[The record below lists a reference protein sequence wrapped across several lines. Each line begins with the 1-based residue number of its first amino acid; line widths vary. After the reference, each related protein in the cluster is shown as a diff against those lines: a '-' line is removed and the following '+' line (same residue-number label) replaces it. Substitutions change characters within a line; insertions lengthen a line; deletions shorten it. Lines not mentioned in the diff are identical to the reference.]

1 MYCKRVPFII
11 KQVFTRVICVC
22 LWLALGVFMCP
33 APAKTAQGPEKLSM
47 RAQLVL
53 NKAGRLMT
61 KKEYGRAILTLTE
74 FQARGG
80 SMTASKGVQH
90 PKIFFV
96 LGNCYL
102 LQENYKSAAT
112 AYQRALARD
121 PAYISAWLNLA
132 RASYEQKEYG
142 RAGQCFTTAYETAE
156 EKQAEYLYYSA
167 TAFLMA
173 KQHTRSIAVFE
184 QLFQAHPAE
193 IKPEWKEY
201 LVHALLAAKQPR
213 RALPLIE
220 ELARDY
226 SSSKQI
232 RWQEILL
239 YQYLQLDMQPK
250 ALAYA
255 LELTRE
261 NPAFA
266 KWWKAL
272 VHVRLN
278 SGNYKDG
285 LVAMIVYGWLTPL
298 TDQER
303 RLLADLHLQLGI
315 PAKAAPLYETALH
328 HKPNKRLLK
337 NLVLAYQQLDR
348 PEEALKKLEIYKE
361 NKNNPELLLLKG
373 DLLYGLKK
381 FDAAANAYRQAAG
394 GKNKQ
399 AGRAWLMAGYAAW
412 QAADLQGSHKAF
424 KQASLFSR
432 HKKAALEAMHYIQ
445 KEQKL

>member
-1 MYCKRVPFII
+1 
-11 KQVFTRVICVC
+11 
-22 LWLALGVFMCP
+22 
-33 APAKTAQGPEKLSM
+33 
-47 RAQLVL
+47 
-53 NKAGRLMT
+53 MT

-80 SMTASKGVQH
+80 SMTDTKGAQH
-90 PKIFFV
+90 PKIFFA

-102 LQENYKSAAT
+102 LQEDYKSAAT

-121 PAYISAWLNLA
+121 PAFTSAWLNLA

-142 RAGQCFTTAYETAE
+142 RAGQCFITAYETAE

-173 KQHTRSIAVFE
+173 KQHTRSIAIFE
-184 QLFQAHPAE
+184 RLFKAYPAE

-201 LVHALLAAKQPR
+201 LVHALLAAEQPK

-220 ELARDY
+220 ELAREY
-226 SSSKQI
+226 GGSKRI

-255 LELTRE
+255 LELTLE
-261 NPAFA
+261 NPTFA

-272 VHVRLN
+272 AHVRLN

-298 TDQER
+298 TGEER
-303 RLLADLHLQLGI
+303 RLLADLYLQLEI

-328 HKPNKRLLK
+328 NKPNKRLLK
-337 NLVLAYQQLDR
+337 NLVLAFQQLDR
-348 PEEALKKLEIYKE
+348 PEEALKRLETYKE
-361 NKNNPELLLLKG
+361 DGNNPELLLLKG

-381 FDAAANAYRQAAG
+381 FDAAAHAYRQAAG
-394 GKNKQ
+394 GKSKQ
-399 AGRAWLMAGYAAW
+399 TGRAWLMAGYAAW
-412 QAADLQGSHKAF
+412 QAADLQGSHQAF
-424 KQASLFSR
+424 KRASVFSIQKR
-432 HKKAALEAMHYIQ
+432 AALEAMQYIQ
-445 KEQKL
+445 KEQKRNRSQTPHLHASRPANYIVNLCESD